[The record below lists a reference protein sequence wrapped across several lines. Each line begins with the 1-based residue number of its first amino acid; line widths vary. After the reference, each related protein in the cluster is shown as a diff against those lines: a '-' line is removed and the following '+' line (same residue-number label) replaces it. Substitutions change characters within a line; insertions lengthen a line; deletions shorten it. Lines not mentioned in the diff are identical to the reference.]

1 MSGRIYDFRE
11 ERAVRHEDVR
21 RKLDELFVGA
31 PDGFVERFQEA
42 VRMAEELEGSE
53 EQVKPSKRAEDGGAD
68 GKEEDD

>member
-21 RKLDELFVGA
+21 RMLDEL
-31 PDGFVERFQEA
+31 
-42 VRMAEELEGSE
+42 VRLAEELEGSE